1 MSLPEP
7 GSGGFILLKGSLE
20 KLVFITKCLLIGG
33 CPIVQVFSGITVG
46 SVDINK
52 TELKRVFILKC
63 TDLKKTKLHTAE
75 GNRLFLF
82 RFITLVVRCLFTLQY
97 KILQR
102 SCKESDIYRCMLCN
116 KVHLL
121 VGGYSKKNKP
131 TDLSVE
137 NFQINP
143 TVSWVQPSCTL
154 KSVH

>member
-63 TDLKKTKLHTAE
+63 TDLKKPKNSTQQKATDCFFS
-75 GNRLFLF
+75 G
-82 RFITLVVRCLFTLQY
+82 
-97 KILQR
+97 
-102 SCKESDIYRCMLCN
+102 
-116 KVHLL
+116 LL
-121 VGGYSKKNKP
+121 P
-131 TDLSVE
+131 
-137 NFQINP
+137 
-143 TVSWVQPSCTL
+143 W
-154 KSVH
+154 

>member
-33 CPIVQVFSGITVG
+33 CLIVQVFSGITVG

-63 TDLKKTKLHTAE
+63 TDLKKKQKTPHS
-75 GNRLFLF
+75 RRQLFLF

-121 VGGYSKKNKP
+121 VVIPRKTNRLIY
-131 TDLSVE
+131 
-137 NFQINP
+137 Q
-143 TVSWVQPSCTL
+143 L
-154 KSVH
+154 KTFRLIPQ